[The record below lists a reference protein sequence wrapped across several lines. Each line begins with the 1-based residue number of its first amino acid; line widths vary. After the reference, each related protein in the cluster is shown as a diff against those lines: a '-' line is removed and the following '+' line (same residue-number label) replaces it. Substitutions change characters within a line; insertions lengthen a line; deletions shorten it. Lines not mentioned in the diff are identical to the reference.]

1 MATIVGQIALELGV
15 DTKQFKN
22 QLRDMAKQT
31 KLSTNSMTQMF
42 GKVGKVIG
50 AAFAVK
56 KIADF
61 AKSCIDLGSD
71 LAEVQN
77 VVDVTFGGMSDKVN
91 DFAKNAMNS
100 HGLSEKVAKQYMGT
114 FGAMSKAFGY
124 TTEAA
129 YDQAAALTGL
139 AGDVASFYNLTTD
152 EAYTKLKSVFTG
164 ETESLKDLGVV
175 MTQTALDEY
184 ALQKGMSKTTS
195 QMSEQ
200 EKVALRLAFV
210 TDRLST
216 ASGDFARTSDGWAN
230 QTRVLGLRFEAL
242 KATIGQGLINVLTP
256 IVRVLNEIIKHLQVA
271 ADAFNNFTAAIFGKA
286 DTSSAVAESASATG
300 VMSENLS
307 DGASAAAKIKKSL
320 AGFDQLNLLSSDS
333 GSDSS
338 SSGASS
344 GTTVTPTI
352 TTPNIESGAAGKISE
367 WVRSLLAPLSEVWD
381 SFRNLASTIADVMAP
396 ACVIFY
402 DTAISPMV
410 KWLGEKLVDALST
423 VKGLFDSWAEWFA
436 SNKDKIATFAK
447 TLGDVVAGIWNF
459 IEPIAD
465 AAWGTFKDTIRVVS
479 DIFQGF
485 FQWVL
490 DNQTAALAA
499 LNAILAAFL
508 AYKTITGII
517 TIVEAFK
524 KGITTLTA
532 VQKALTIAQAA
543 LNAVMA
549 INPMTL
555 IIAGVVALVA
565 AFVVLWNKCDAFR
578 NFWIGLWENIK
589 AAFSK
594 FIAWISPAIE
604 SVKGFFVSLWN
615 GIVTSLQPLISSIT
629 GTFKEAWA
637 LIKVVWSAV
646 SPFFKGI
653 WDAIKSAVEIV
664 KNVVVTHFQNAWEM
678 TKLVWSVAVSYFKT
692 IWENIKLVFSVVKT
706 YLSGAFK
713 TAWEAIKAVWNIVV
727 GYFTAIWSSIKG
739 VFSVVKSVLTG
750 DFEGAWNGIKGI
762 VGTWVNYFK
771 NVWTNIKNVF
781 SAVKSWFSST
791 FSAAWNA
798 VKGVFSNWGSFFS
811 GLWNKIKDTFSKIG
825 TNIGNAI
832 SNSVKA
838 GINGVISALEGK
850 INTAVNLINGAIK
863 LINKIPGVNI
873 GKLSTLNLPRLATGG
888 YVAANTPQL
897 AIIGDNKREGEIVAP
912 ESKIAE
918 AVAAGVAAAMRQVA
932 EILNARN
939 SNNSQSP
946 LVIRIG
952 ERDVWQGF
960 VDYHNSTVKRT
971 GNSPLLI

>member
-31 KLSTNSMTQMF
+31 KLSTNSMTAMF
-42 GKVGKVIG
+42 GKIGKVVG

-100 HGLSEKVAKQYMGT
+100 YGLSEKVAKQYMGT
-114 FGAMSKAFGY
+114 FGAMSKAFGN

-184 ALQKGMSKTTS
+184 ALQKGMGKTTS

-216 ASGDFARTSDGWAN
+216 ASRDFARTSDGWAN

-242 KATIGQGLINVLTP
+242 KATIGQGLINVLLP
-256 IVRVLNEIIKHLQVA
+256 IVRVLNEIIARLQGA
-271 ADAFNNFTAAIFGKA
+271 ADAFSNFTAAIFGKA

-367 WVRSLLAPLSEVWD
+367 WVRSFLAPLSEVWD
-381 SFRNLASTIADVMAP
+381 SFRNLASTIADVMTP
-396 ACVIFY
+396 ACVTFCN
-402 DTAISPMV
+402 TAIIPMV

-436 SNKDKIATFAK
+436 SNKDKIATFAQ

-508 AYKTITGII
+508 AYKTVTGII

-549 INPMTL
+549 INPIAL

-578 NFWIGLWENIK
+578 EFWINLWNKIK
-589 AAFSK
+589 SAFSTVVN
-594 FIAWISPAIE
+594 WIKENWQTMLLFLTNPLAGIFKYCYE
-604 SVKGFFVSLWN
+604 HFEGFRNFVNTIVTSVKGFFSGMWTGIQN
-615 GIVTSLQPLISSIT
+615 GAT
-629 GTFKEAWA
+629 
-637 LIKVVWSAV
+637 
-646 SPFFKGI
+646 
-653 WDAIKSAVEIV
+653 
-664 KNVVVTHFQNAWEM
+664 N
-678 TKLVWSVAVSYFKT
+678 
-692 IWENIKLVFSVVKT
+692 
-706 YLSGAFK
+706 
-713 TAWEAIKAVWNIVV
+713 
-727 GYFTAIWSSIKG
+727 
-739 VFSVVKSVLTG
+739 
-750 DFEGAWNGIKGI
+750 AWNGIKSA
-762 VGTWVNYFK
+762 
-771 NVWTNIKNVF
+771 F
-781 SAVKSWFSST
+781 SKV
-791 FSAAWNA
+791 
-798 VKGVFSNWGSFFS
+798 GSFFKDTFTNAWTSVKNIFSS
-811 GLWNKIKDTFSKIG
+811 GGKIFSGIKEGIESAFKKIVNSLIDGINTIVSKPFNKINELLTKIRNTSILGAKPFSKIG
-825 TNIGNAI
+825 SI
-832 SNSVKA
+832 SVPQ
-838 GINGVISALEGK
+838 
-850 INTAVNLINGAIK
+850 
-863 LINKIPGVNI
+863 IP
-873 GKLSTLNLPRLATGG
+873 KLATGG

-897 AIIGDNKREGEIVAP
+897 AIIGDNKHEGEIVAP

-946 LVIRIG
+946 LVIKIG

>member
-31 KLSTNSMTQMF
+31 KISTNSMAQMF
-42 GKVGKVIG
+42 GKVGKIIG

-61 AKSCIDLGSD
+61 AKSCINLGSD

-77 VVDVTFGGMSDKVN
+77 VVDVTFGSMSDEVN
-91 DFAKNAMNS
+91 DFAKNAMDS
-100 HGLSEKVAKQYMGT
+100 YGLSEKVAKQYMGT
-114 FGAMSKAFGY
+114 FGAMSKAFGN

-164 ETESLKDLGVV
+164 ETESLKELGVV

-184 ALQKGMSKTTS
+184 ALQKGMGKTTS

-210 TDRLST
+210 QDRLAT
-216 ASGDFARTSDGWAN
+216 ASGDFARTSNGWAN

-242 KATIGQGLINVLTP
+242 KATIGQGLINVFLP
-256 IVRVLNEIIKHLQVA
+256 IVRVLNEIIARLQIA
-271 ADAFNNFTAAIFGKA
+271 ADAFSNFTAAIFGKA

-307 DGASAAAKIKKSL
+307 DGATSAAKIKKSL
-320 AGFDQLNLLSSDS
+320 AGFDQLNLLGS
-333 GSDSS
+333 SDSS
-338 SSGASS
+338 SDASSGGASS
-344 GTTVTPTI
+344 GTTITPTI
-352 TTPNIESGAAGKISE
+352 TTPNIESGAAGKIAE
-367 WVRSLLAPLSEVWD
+367 WVRSLLKPLSEVWG
-381 SFRNLASTIADVMAP
+381 SFTNLASTIADVMAP
-396 ACVIFY
+396 ACVTFY
-402 DTAISPMV
+402 NTAISPMA

-436 SNKDKIATFAK
+436 SNKDKINEFAK

-479 DIFQGF
+479 NIFQGF

-508 AYKTITGII
+508 AYKTVSGII

-549 INPMTL
+549 LNPITL

-578 NFWIGLWENIK
+578 EFWINLWNKIK
-589 AAFSK
+589 SAFSTVVN
-594 FIAWISPAIE
+594 WIKENWQTMLLFLKNPLAGVFKYCYEHFEGFRNFVNGIVT
-604 SVKGFFVSLWN
+604 SVKGFFSGMWTGIKN
-615 GIVTSLQPLISSIT
+615 GATNAWT
-629 GTFKEAWA
+629 G
-637 LIKVVWSAV
+637 
-646 SPFFKGI
+646 
-653 WDAIKSAVEIV
+653 IKSAFSKVGSFF
-664 KNVVVTHFQNAWEM
+664 KDTFTNAW
-678 TKLVWSVAVSYFKT
+678 TKV
-692 IWENIKLVFSVVKT
+692 
-706 YLSGAFK
+706 
-713 TAWEAIKAVWNIVV
+713 
-727 GYFTAIWSSIKG
+727 
-739 VFSVVKSVLTG
+739 
-750 DFEGAWNGIKGI
+750 
-762 VGTWVNYFK
+762 
-771 NVWTNIKNVF
+771 KNVF
-781 SAVKSWFSST
+781 S
-791 FSAAWNA
+791 
-798 VKGVFSNWGSFFS
+798 S
-811 GLWNKIKDTFSKIG
+811 GGKIFNGIKEGIETAFKKIVNSLIDGINTIVSKPFNKINELLTKIRNTSILGAKPFSWLG
-825 TNIGNAI
+825 SI
-832 SNSVKA
+832 SVP
-838 GINGVISALEGK
+838 
-850 INTAVNLINGAIK
+850 
-863 LINKIPGVNI
+863 KIP
-873 GKLSTLNLPRLATGG
+873 KLATGG

-897 AIIGDNKREGEIVAP
+897 AIIGDNKHEGEIVSP

-918 AVAAGVAAAMRQVA
+918 AVAVGVASAMRQIV
-932 EILNARN
+932 ELLNARN

-946 LVIRIG
+946 LVIKIG

>member
-31 KLSTNSMTQMF
+31 KLSTNSMTAMF
-42 GKVGKVIG
+42 GKIGKVVG

-114 FGAMSKAFGY
+114 FGAMSKAFGN

-184 ALQKGMSKTTS
+184 ALQKGMGKTTS

-200 EKVALRLAFV
+200 EKVALRLTFV

-242 KATIGQGLINVLTP
+242 KATIGQGLINVLLP
-256 IVRVLNEIIKHLQVA
+256 IVRVLNEIIARLQGA
-271 ADAFNNFTAAIFGKA
+271 ADAFSNFTAAIFGKA

-320 AGFDQLNLLSSDS
+320 AGFDQLNLLSSS
-333 GSDSS
+333 NS

-344 GTTVTPTI
+344 GGTSSGTAGAALPDTKSMDVSSLSPIINVFKGFVKDITPFIDTLKGIFSWLYNEVLVPLSKWAATSLLPATLNALGGAFNFINGVLVTLQPLAEWLFNNFLKPIASWTGGVIVSVLNGIGDALRGIGGWILDNKDAVLTALTAIGAALIAYKVALGI
-352 TTPNIESGAAGKISE
+352 TT
-367 WVRSLLAPLSEVWD
+367 
-381 SFRNLASTIADVMAP
+381 
-396 ACVIFY
+396 
-402 DTAISPMV
+402 
-410 KWLGEKLVDALST
+410 
-423 VKGLFDSWAEWFA
+423 
-436 SNKDKIATFAK
+436 
-447 TLGDVVAGIWNF
+447 
-459 IEPIAD
+459 
-465 AAWGTFKDTIRVVS
+465 
-479 DIFQGF
+479 
-485 FQWVL
+485 
-490 DNQTAALAA
+490 
-499 LNAILAAFL
+499 
-508 AYKTITGII
+508 II
-517 TIVEAFK
+517 EAFK
-524 KGITTLTA
+524 SGLVAATVATKAAA
-532 VQKALTIAQAA
+532 VAQAA
-543 LNAVMA
+543 LNLAMSLSPLAWIVVGITAV
-549 INPMTL
+549 
-555 IIAGVVALVA
+555 VA
-565 AFVVLWNKCDAFR
+565 AFVVLWNNCEGFR

-604 SVKGFFVSLWN
+604 SVKGFFVSLWD

-653 WDAIKSAVEIV
+653 WDAIKSAAEIV

-706 YLSGAFK
+706 YFSGAFK

-798 VKGVFSNWGSFFS
+798 VKGIFSNWGSFFS

-946 LVIRIG
+946 LVIKIG

>member
-31 KLSTNSMTQMF
+31 KLSTNSMTAMF
-42 GKVGKVIG
+42 GKIGKVVG

-100 HGLSEKVAKQYMGT
+100 YGLSEKVAKQYMGT
-114 FGAMSKAFGY
+114 FGAMSKAFGN

-184 ALQKGMSKTTS
+184 ALQKGMGKTTS

-242 KATIGQGLINVLTP
+242 KATIGQGLINVLLP
-256 IVRVLNEIIKHLQVA
+256 IVRVLNEIIARLQDA
-271 ADAFNNFTAAIFGKA
+271 ADAFSNFTAAIFGKA

-499 LNAILAAFL
+499 INAILAAFL

-517 TIVEAFK
+517 TIVETFK
-524 KGITTLTA
+524 KGITALTT

-543 LNAVMA
+543 LNAVIA
-549 INPMTL
+549 INPIAL

-578 NFWIGLWENIK
+578 EFWINLWNKIK
-589 AAFSK
+589 SAFSTVVN
-594 FIAWISPAIE
+594 WIKENWQTMLLFLTNPLAGIFKYCYE
-604 SVKGFFVSLWN
+604 HFEGFRNFVNTIVTSVKGFFSGMWTGIKN
-615 GIVTSLQPLISSIT
+615 GATNAWT
-629 GTFKEAWA
+629 G
-637 LIKVVWSAV
+637 
-646 SPFFKGI
+646 
-653 WDAIKSAVEIV
+653 IKSAFSKVGSFF
-664 KNVVVTHFQNAWEM
+664 KDTFTNAW
-678 TKLVWSVAVSYFKT
+678 TSV
-692 IWENIKLVFSVVKT
+692 
-706 YLSGAFK
+706 
-713 TAWEAIKAVWNIVV
+713 
-727 GYFTAIWSSIKG
+727 
-739 VFSVVKSVLTG
+739 
-750 DFEGAWNGIKGI
+750 
-762 VGTWVNYFK
+762 
-771 NVWTNIKNVF
+771 KNVF
-781 SAVKSWFSST
+781 S
-791 FSAAWNA
+791 
-798 VKGVFSNWGSFFS
+798 S
-811 GLWNKIKDTFSKIG
+811 GGKIFNGIKDGIGDAFKKIVNSLIDGINTIVSKPFNKINELLTKIRNTSILGAKPFSWLG
-825 TNIGNAI
+825 SI
-832 SNSVKA
+832 SVP
-838 GINGVISALEGK
+838 
-850 INTAVNLINGAIK
+850 
-863 LINKIPGVNI
+863 KIP
-873 GKLSTLNLPRLATGG
+873 KLATGG

-946 LVIRIG
+946 LVIKIG